1 MPNWCFTE
9 FRVRGAHEEL
19 AILKEKLEKW
29 TSQEYYKSDFGKTW
43 LGNILIGCM
52 IDTGLCTE
60 EAAASEYERREQSYR
75 QAKDKKWQTEKAGIK
90 IEIQPDPD
98 WLPGHRGSIISAIEF
113 ASPCELRFETETA
126 WSEMPDAFEWVIER
140 LGLSNGI
147 FCWYLAREL
156 SCGYYCTNDILG
168 RLFGE
173 EYDFDVTY
181 LLHGKDAGEGKNE
194 EFFSERVNTQM
205 FLNICRNILEEQ
217 ISDDIPEEELND
229 LVYRM
234 NSKSWMSEYSYCS
247 VSRLKRK
254 E

>member
-60 EAAASEYERREQSYR
+60 ETAASEYDRRQMSR
-75 QAKDKKWQTEKAGIK
+75 MRVMDAKWQAERDG
-90 IEIQPDPD
+90 IEIAFQMDPD
-98 WLPGHRGSIISAIEF
+98 WLPKHRGSIISEIEF
-113 ASPCELRFETETA
+113 AGLCELRFETKTA
-126 WSEMPDAFEWVIER
+126 WSETPDAFEWVIER
-140 LGLSNGI
+140 LGLGVS
-147 FCWYLAREL
+147 CWYLAKEPN
-156 SCGYYCTNDILG
+156 CGYYRTNDIMGLV
-168 RLFGE
+168 FGE
-173 EYDFDVTY
+173 EYDFEVEYQLT
-181 LLHGKDAGEGKNE
+181 GKDAGDGEEE
-194 EFFSERVNTQM
+194 EFFCDNMGKQG
-205 FLNICRNILEEQ
+205 FLNICRSILEEQ
-217 ISDDIPEEELND
+217 IPDDIPEEELD
-229 LVYRM
+229 KLVYRM